1 MSGSDWDATGRSLPL
16 TNHNRQERPMFW
28 NKKQT
33 PPPGKTITVQQ
44 GVAANALSIQALINV
59 LVNKKICTRDE
70 IMDEL
75 KKITKPIQNDGT
87 KG

>member
-1 MSGSDWDATGRSLPL
+1 
-16 TNHNRQERPMFW
+16 MFW
-28 NKKQT
+28 KKKEI
-33 PPPGKTITVQQ
+33 PSHGKTITVQQ

-59 LVNKKICTRDE
+59 LVNKNVCTRQE

-75 KKITKPIQNDGT
+75 KVITRPVQNDGT